1 MFDPDQPELL
11 QVGNYLIDEDRVLG
25 AGEFGKVYLAQEIPE
40 VFDMTRNCDVS
51 MDVSKSRFG
60 RHDDSVVKQN
70 NIFLN

>member
-11 QVGNYLIDEDRVLG
+11 QVGNFLIDEDRVLG

-40 VFDMTRNCDVS
+40 TFDMTRNCDVS

-60 RHDDSVVKQN
+60 RDDGDSTIQQN
-70 NIFLN
+70 NIFK